1 MSFTIFSSRYAGV
14 VALLCVTLVWG
25 TTFPAMKLLA
35 NEVAALHILALRF
48 GLASLAL
55 LPLFWRVRAAEWR
68 WGLLLGGLN
77 FIAFWLQT
85 EGLALISSNR
95 NAFIT
100 GLNVLI
106 VPLLAWVV
114 LRRPMGWPIALACGL
129 ALGGLQLMFFED
141 SAWGWGDTLTLAS
154 ALFFAL
160 FILTLELCAL
170 RNRVQPLRATR
181 LAAVVSL
188 TMCACSVLVAQGM
201 EAAPLVSVARSLP
214 WSSWL
219 SLGYL
224 ALAASVGVVVLQAWG
239 QQRVDATRSAII
251 YGLEPVFAA
260 ITAWWWIGEQMQ
272 GQAMLGAALLV
283 SALMVSQWGGPPA
296 SAPGQARA
304 TKAAEA
310 A

>member
-1 MSFTIFSSRYAGV
+1 MNSTLSNGSRYGGLA
-14 VALLCVTLVWG
+14 ALLCVTLVWG

-35 NEVAALHILALRF
+35 GELSALHILALRF
-48 GLASLAL
+48 GLASVVL
-55 LPLFWRVRAAEWR
+55 LPMFIRIHRAEWR
-68 WGLLLGGLN
+68 WGLLLGVLN
-77 FIAFWLQT
+77 FVAFWLQT

-106 VPLLAWVV
+106 VPLLAWVA
-114 LRRPMGWPIALACGL
+114 LRRPVGWQIWGACVL

-141 SAWGWGDTLTLAS
+141 SAWSWGDTLTLAS

-160 FILTLELCAL
+160 FILTLEVCAL
-170 RNRVQPLRATR
+170 RNRRQPLRATR

-188 TMCACSVLVAQGM
+188 TMCGCSLAVSAWGSG
-201 EAAPLVSVARSLP
+201 ASLVSVARGLP
-214 WSSWL
+214 WGSWL

-224 ALAASVGVVVLQAWG
+224 AVAASVGVVVLQAWG

-260 ITAWWWIGEQMQ
+260 ITAWWWIGERMN
-272 GQAMLGAALLV
+272 GQAIAGAALLV
-283 SALMVSQWGGPPA
+283 TALMVSQFGAPA
-296 SAPGQARA
+296 TPAAAPGPEPA
-304 TKAAEA
+304 
-310 A
+310 